1 MERDMRKDLFDQYE
15 RLSFSFYDQHN
26 TGNMMSR
33 LVSDLFDISEIAHHG
48 PENLFISLIK
58 IVGSFIFLFMMQW
71 KLALI
76 LLIIVIVMLIV
87 SYHQNQHMQETFLD
101 NSRKIGSINE
111 TLEDSLGG
119 IRIIQAFT
127 NEAIERDKFEK
138 GNEAFLLS
146 KKDNYHAMGSFQSM
160 NTFFIGLMYVVTM
173 IMGGYFIAQR
183 EMQPQDL
190 AIYAIYIGIFVSP
203 IQILV
208 ELTEML
214 QKGFS
219 GFRRFYEI
227 LQIQPEIVDQKNALT
242 LENPYADIQF
252 NHVSF
257 HYEAENQ
264 VLKDIH
270 FTIPH
275 GKTIAFVGP
284 SGGGARQRF
293 VL

>member
-15 RLSFSFYDQHN
+15 RLSFSFYNQHN
-26 TGNMMSR
+26 TGNMISR

-101 NSRKIGSINE
+101 NRRKIGSINE

-119 IRIIQAFT
+119 IRIVQAFT

-183 EMQPQDL
+183 EMQP
-190 AIYAIYIGIFVSP
+190 
-203 IQILV
+203 
-208 ELTEML
+208 
-214 QKGFS
+214 
-219 GFRRFYEI
+219 
-227 LQIQPEIVDQKNALT
+227 
-242 LENPYADIQF
+242 
-252 NHVSF
+252 
-257 HYEAENQ
+257 
-264 VLKDIH
+264 
-270 FTIPH
+270 
-275 GKTIAFVGP
+275 
-284 SGGGARQRF
+284 
-293 VL
+293 

>member
-1 MERDMRKDLFDQYE
+1 
-15 RLSFSFYDQHN
+15 
-26 TGNMMSR
+26 MMSR
-33 LVSDLFDISEIAHHG
+33 LVSDLFDISKIAHHG

-101 NSRKIGSINE
+101 NRRKIGSINK

-138 GNEAFLLS
+138 GNETFLLS
-146 KKDNYHAMGSFQSM
+146 KKDNYHAMGSIQSM
-160 NTFFIGLMYVVTM
+160 NSFFIGLMYVVTM

-214 QKGFS
+214 
-219 GFRRFYEI
+219 
-227 LQIQPEIVDQKNALT
+227 
-242 LENPYADIQF
+242 
-252 NHVSF
+252 
-257 HYEAENQ
+257 
-264 VLKDIH
+264 
-270 FTIPH
+270 
-275 GKTIAFVGP
+275 
-284 SGGGARQRF
+284 
-293 VL
+293 

>member
-1 MERDMRKDLFDQYE
+1 MILHDLPFLVILFLIGYIIQSLCRYYVSCQWHIMGAQMERDMRKDLFDQYE
-15 RLSFSFYDQHN
+15 RLSYSFYDQHN
-26 TGNMMSR
+26 TGNMMSQ
-33 LVSDLFDISEIAHHG
+33 LDSDLFDISEIAHHG

-101 NSRKIGSINE
+101 NRRKIGSINE

-138 GNEAFLLS
+138 GNETFLLS

-183 EMQPQDL
+183 EMQP
-190 AIYAIYIGIFVSP
+190 
-203 IQILV
+203 
-208 ELTEML
+208 
-214 QKGFS
+214 
-219 GFRRFYEI
+219 
-227 LQIQPEIVDQKNALT
+227 
-242 LENPYADIQF
+242 
-252 NHVSF
+252 
-257 HYEAENQ
+257 
-264 VLKDIH
+264 
-270 FTIPH
+270 
-275 GKTIAFVGP
+275 
-284 SGGGARQRF
+284 
-293 VL
+293 

>member
-1 MERDMRKDLFDQYE
+1 MILHALPFLVILFLIGYIIQFLCRYYVSCQGHIMGAQMERDMRKDLFDQYE

-101 NSRKIGSINE
+101 NRRKIGSINE

-119 IRIIQAFT
+119 IRIVQAFT

-183 EMQPQDL
+183 EMQP
-190 AIYAIYIGIFVSP
+190 
-203 IQILV
+203 
-208 ELTEML
+208 
-214 QKGFS
+214 
-219 GFRRFYEI
+219 
-227 LQIQPEIVDQKNALT
+227 
-242 LENPYADIQF
+242 
-252 NHVSF
+252 
-257 HYEAENQ
+257 
-264 VLKDIH
+264 
-270 FTIPH
+270 
-275 GKTIAFVGP
+275 
-284 SGGGARQRF
+284 
-293 VL
+293 